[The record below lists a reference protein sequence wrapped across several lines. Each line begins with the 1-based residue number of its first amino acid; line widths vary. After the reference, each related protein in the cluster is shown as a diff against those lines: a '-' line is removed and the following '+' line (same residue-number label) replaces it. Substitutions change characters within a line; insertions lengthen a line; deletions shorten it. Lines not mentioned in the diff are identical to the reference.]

1 MLFEM
6 GLLRKK
12 NFFKNKRAHCKII
25 PDMSFHR
32 SIWRFLSSPTPAN
45 AIVVEVFAS
54 LWAEHLYH
62 HAVQVEA
69 LHQHPGEG
77 A

>member
-1 MLFEM
+1 MWFI
-6 GLLRKK
+6 GKIK
-12 NFFKNKRAHCKII
+12 TFQNKLAHCKIDI
-25 PDMSFHR
+25 VRLKTFHR
-32 SIWRFLSSPTPAN
+32 SIWRLLSSPTPAN